1 MASDAPGFRG
11 HFYRPGYFTLPLF
24 KFAFLFGLI
33 LATPVDALAAQ
44 YAELALS
51 STWKKLLHYESDLA
65 SPSGL
70 KSAIHS
76 PEFFLADDGPTNPAA
91 ELQASLTEM
100 LRPLAD
106 HPDRHAKCR
115 FPARLIWL
123 RQHLPEHAAALA
135 EIQCP
140 AYAAWSGIKRVDSIS
155 VVFANG
161 YLGNPASYYGHLF
174 LKFNQTRAAGKS
186 RLLDVTVN
194 YGAILDQQDD
204 PLTYIFKGI
213 LGGYDG
219 GFSPAD
225 FYFHDATYGES
236 ELRDLWE
243 YPLNLP
249 KAALE
254 LIIAHAW
261 EVDHKKYTYYF
272 FHHNCAYRVAELLEI
287 VEGIE
292 VIPKRPWLLP
302 QAVLQ
307 QISSASYQ
315 GQPLLAGKSYHPSR
329 QSRLYAK
336 HVALNASEQRV
347 VEAIVHGA
355 SALDAPELR
364 QLAPER
370 RAAVI
375 DTVLDY
381 QQFAFDRS
389 KQQAGAR
396 SSPEYFKALAA
407 RLALPPGEPPVVI
420 GEVESPEQGRAP
432 SWLQAGHAQHSRT
445 GATKTLRFR
454 PAYYDA
460 LDASRTQA
468 WNGSL
473 AMGDV
478 LLEESARY
486 WRIRQADL
494 LAIDSTN
501 PAVTGLPGDRGL
513 AWKLRFGA
521 EPERYTCSQ
530 CRVTRLQGDVGLGRR
545 LGASDIFAALY
556 AGGAVQTT
564 GRFDGLG
571 FARLSAAITFRPT
584 PDFGVRLS
592 HEQRRPF
599 EADRQVSSATR
610 AEFRLGIRQEYDLR
624 LAWER
629 DDEASR
635 LTVGLGFYL

>member
-1 MASDAPGFRG
+1 M
-11 HFYRPGYFTLPLF
+11 F
-24 KFAFLFGLI
+24 KLALLLGLI
-33 LATPVDALAAQ
+33 LLIPADASASHLAQ
-44 YAELALS
+44 LALN
-51 STWKKLLHYESDLA
+51 STWQKLLLYEADRR

-76 PEFFLADDGPTNPAA
+76 PEFFLAEDGPINPEA
-91 ELQASLTEM
+91 ELRSTLAEM
-100 LRPLAD
+100 LRPLD
-106 HPDRHAKCR
+106 EHPDGHAKCR

-123 RQHLPEHAAALA
+123 RQHFPEHASALA
-135 EIQCP
+135 GIECP
-140 AYAAWSGIKRVDSIS
+140 AYAAWSGIQRVESIS

-174 LKFNQTRAAGKS
+174 LKFNQARSTGKS
-186 RLLDVTVN
+186 HLLDVTVN
-194 YGAILDQQDD
+194 YGAILDQKDD
-204 PLTYIFKGI
+204 PLTYILKGI

-225 FYFHDATYGES
+225 FYFHDATYGEN

-249 KAALE
+249 KPALE

-292 VIPKRPWLLP
+292 VIPERPWIIP

-307 QISSASYQ
+307 RLFLASYQ

-329 QSRLYAK
+329 QSRLYGK
-336 HVALNASEQRV
+336 HLALSASEQRV
-347 VEAIVHGA
+347 VETIVLGHARLGG
-355 SALDAPELR
+355 PEVRL
-364 QLAPER
+364 LAPER

-375 DTVLDY
+375 DTLLDY

-396 SSPEYFKALAA
+396 SSPEYFQALAA
-407 RLALPPGEPPVVI
+407 RLALPAGEPSGVA
-420 GEVESPEQGRAP
+420 GEVESPEHGRAP
-432 SWLQAGHAQHSRT
+432 SWFQAGYVQHSRT
-445 GATKTLRFR
+445 GSARTLRFR

-460 LDASRTQA
+460 LDASRAQA

-478 LLEESARY
+478 ILEERAQR

-501 PAVTGLPGDRGL
+501 PAVTGLPGDRGF
-513 AWKLRFGA
+513 AWKLKFGA
-521 EPERYTCSQ
+521 EPERYTCTH

-556 AGGAVQTT
+556 AGGAMQTN
-564 GRFDGLG
+564 GRFDGAG
-571 FARLSAAITFRPT
+571 FARLSAAVTFRPA
-584 PDFGVRLS
+584 PDFGIKLT
-592 HEQRRPF
+592 HEQRKPF
-599 EADRQVSSATR
+599 EASRRISSATR
-610 AEFRLGIRQEYDLR
+610 AELRLGIRQKYDLR
-624 LAWER
+624 FIWER